1 MGGFVEAMLGAGI
14 GAAGAAV
21 NNAKHDQQ
29 QLDADAAEGRIM
41 NREAALMYLRDKYA
55 KGQAEHAD
63 GLARGRA
70 TFENDLKLDSLNDER
85 VTQAEGRKRQG
96 EVDDYDIKKKIDN
109 DYASEKE
116 TRDNAEW
123 GRRNGIEFGQQKGL
137 VNMKLSAI
145 QARKGRG
152 GGDDDDAADIS
163 DPDFVKAHKDLS
175 GYLGVNIGDIKAMV
189 GNKAKLGLGE
199 KATTRD
205 VDEVMESATNVYAA
219 NPHISPK
226 EATSIGRA
234 IAQKQIKLMTVPL
247 RDGRNIQMFKYGN
260 ANYAYGRPFK

>member
-70 TFENDLKLDSLNDER
+70 TFENDLRQSNLNSDATKE
-85 VTQAEGRKRQG
+85 AEARKRQG
-96 EVDDYDIKKKIDN
+96 DVDDYDVKKKIDN
-109 DYASEKE
+109 DYASQKE

-123 GRRNGIEFGQQKGL
+123 GRRNGIEYGQQKGL
-137 VNMKLSAI
+137 VGMKLSALKS
-145 QARKGRG
+145 RR
-152 GGDDDDAADIS
+152 
-163 DPDFVKAHKDLS
+163 
-175 GYLGVNIGDIKAMV
+175 
-189 GNKAKLGLGE
+189 
-199 KATTRD
+199 
-205 VDEVMESATNVYAA
+205 
-219 NPHISPK
+219 
-226 EATSIGRA
+226 
-234 IAQKQIKLMTVPL
+234 
-247 RDGRNIQMFKYGN
+247 
-260 ANYAYGRPFK
+260 

>member
-21 NNAKHDQQ
+21 TNAKHDQQ

-96 EVDDYDIKKKIDN
+96 EIDDYDVKKKIDN
-109 DYASEKE
+109 DYDSQKE

-123 GRRNGIEFGQQKGL
+123 GRRNGIEYGQQKGL
-137 VNMKLSAI
+137 VGMKLSAMKS
-145 QARKGRG
+145 RKGG
-152 GGDDDDAADIS
+152 GGDDDGIGN
-163 DPDFVKAHKDLS
+163 PDFVEGRKDLYS
-175 GYLGVNIGDIKAMV
+175 YLGIDAGGDESDMRGVIAR
-189 GNKAKLGLGE
+189 LGLPE
-199 KATTRD
+199 KASTKDAR
-205 VDEVMESATNVYAA
+205 EVLKAATYVLSA
-219 NPHISPK
+219 NPNLAPD
-226 EATSIGRA
+226 EALQMGKDLA
-234 IAQKQIKLMTVPL
+234 YKKLQVNPATLP
-247 RDGRNIQMFKYGN
+247 DGRRMNYFNFNGRRYG
-260 ANYAYGRPFK
+260 YGRPD

>member
-21 NNAKHDQQ
+21 SNAKHDQQ

-41 NREAALMYLRDKYA
+41 SREAALMYLRDKYA

-70 TFENDLKLDSLNDER
+70 TFENDLRQSNLNS
-85 VTQAEGRKRQG
+85 QATVEAENRKRQG

-123 GRRNGIEFGQQKGL
+123 RQRNGIEYGQQKGL
-137 VNMKLSAI
+137 VGMKIAAM

-163 DPDFVKAHKDLS
+163 DPDFVKARKDLF
-175 GYLGVNIGDIKAMV
+175 GYLGVDIGDIKSAM
-189 GNKAKLGLGE
+189 GNKAKLGLGD
-199 KATTRD
+199 KATSA
-205 VDEVMESATNVYAA
+205 EVNNVLEQATNVYAA

-226 EATSIGRA
+226 EAATIGTA
-234 IAQKQIKLMTVPL
+234 IGQGRIKLMTVPL
-247 RDGRNIQMFKYGN
+247 KDGRSIRMFQYGN

>member
-85 VTQAEGRKRQG
+85 VTAAEKRKREGAIEDHRAVAGIDDEYKAKG
-96 EVDDYDIKKKIDN
+96 EERADGYWTKHN
-109 DYASEKE
+109 D
-116 TRDNAEW
+116 
-123 GRRNGIEFGQQKGL
+123 IEFGQKRDLLDRNNEHETGL
-137 VNMKLSAI
+137 VNMKLKA
-145 QARKGRG
+145 AKGAG
-152 GGDDDDAADIS
+152 GLG
-163 DPDFVKAHKDLS
+163 DPDFVDARDSLT
-175 GYLGVNIGDIKAMV
+175 GYLGIENKDLNNTMLLNKKMGLPPDNKKGGEILKAATFILGANPNITPDEAVKFGSEIMDGKIKLGTAPV
-189 GNKAKLGLGE
+189 GNGKQLQYFTAG
-199 KATTRD
+199 
-205 VDEVMESATNVYAA
+205 
-219 NPHISPK
+219 
-226 EATSIGRA
+226 GR
-234 IAQKQIKLMTVPL
+234 
-247 RDGRNIQMFKYGN
+247 RYG
-260 ANYAYGRPFK
+260 YGRPN

>member
-70 TFENDLKLDSLNDER
+70 TFENDLKLDSLNDGR

-96 EVDDYDIKKKIDN
+96 EIDDYDVKKKIDN

-116 TRDNAEW
+116 IRDNAEW
-123 GRRNGIEFGQQKGL
+123 GRRNGIEYGQQKGL
-137 VNMKLSAI
+137 VNMKLKAE
-145 QARKGRG
+145 KGAG
-152 GGDDDDAADIS
+152 VLG
-163 DPDFVKAHKDLS
+163 DPDFVDARDSLT
-175 GYLGVNIGDIKAMV
+175 GYLGIENKDLNNTMLLNKKMGLPPDNKKGGEILKAATFILGANPNITPDEAVKFGSEILDGKIKLGTAPV
-189 GNKAKLGLGE
+189 GNGKQLQYFTAG
-199 KATTRD
+199 
-205 VDEVMESATNVYAA
+205 
-219 NPHISPK
+219 
-226 EATSIGRA
+226 GR
-234 IAQKQIKLMTVPL
+234 
-247 RDGRNIQMFKYGN
+247 RYG
-260 ANYAYGRPFK
+260 YGRPN